1 MILSLTSYHVNILI
15 DKKKSRLVNN
25 IFVTN
30 KWCLRT
36 VSVGAIFAIDHV
48 KLDRTHYLLYNVI
61 ISWAVNSQ
69 LSYNQLLSRNSCE
82 MGILKRDMRYTSF
95 NEMNCE
101 MIWIVRYYGDI
112 LIVCCGGK
120 AGRKVL
126 AGTYREESPAGED
139 WQRACRHDITPGHC
153 SHFGGMSTGTIKQMA
168 EMLMLVILSLNMIL
182 STTAGQDIV
191 STERSVTTTAGRA
204 RLWRR
209 YLQSSDL
216 CLQSTR
222 QRASTST
229 AAPQPWVSRG
239 QWEWRVR
246 RLTWVKTRE
255 DTRQ

>member
-25 IFVTN
+25 IFVTD

-69 LSYNQLLSRNSCE
+69 LSYNKLLSRNSCE

-101 MIWIVRYYGDI
+101 MIWIVRHYGDI

-153 SHFGGMSTGTIKQMA
+153 SLLLECQLEQSNKWQRCWYWSSSPSTWSSPPP
-168 EMLMLVILSLNMIL
+168 LVR
-182 STTAGQDIV
+182 T
-191 STERSVTTTAGRA
+191 
-204 RLWRR
+204 
-209 YLQSSDL
+209 
-216 CLQSTR
+216 
-222 QRASTST
+222 
-229 AAPQPWVSRG
+229 
-239 QWEWRVR
+239 
-246 RLTWVKTRE
+246 
-255 DTRQ
+255 